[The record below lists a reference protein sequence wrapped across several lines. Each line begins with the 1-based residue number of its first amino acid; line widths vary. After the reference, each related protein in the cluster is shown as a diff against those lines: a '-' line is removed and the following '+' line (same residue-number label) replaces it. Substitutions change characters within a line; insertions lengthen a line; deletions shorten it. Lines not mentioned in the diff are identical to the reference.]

1 VEPEATLVGT
11 KSGVELDTVSTV
23 DLDLG
28 GLELWQF
35 RNFRGKKKSYLAFI
49 IFPDNTELDDTLRNG
64 DDLKSLAELR
74 LLLEKSG
81 VLESGGELCFGIV
94 SLVTPKLCPWWS
106 QAEKMPM
113 GNGLSRDMNCVELE

>member
-23 DLDLG
+23 DLD
-28 GLELWQF
+28 
-35 RNFRGKKKSYLAFI
+35 LAFI